1 MGNEWPY
8 LWPMAT
14 AHPNTVAGVYEVLE
28 RSFGGVHYVHNVLD
42 QVLKFNK
49 KWGSRDRSFVAEHT
63 YEIVRNWRKLWALDA
78 FLQGQK
84 PLKSE
89 PSLKRK
95 DIKRLFWVYWTV
107 LRGESVPPWAEGVRA
122 PEEESRAAAVA
133 AARDWPIQWS
143 QSYPAWFE
151 ERVVAEVGP
160 EKWGRLAVALNEPTS
175 VILRVNAL
183 RGTRDQV
190 LAELRSEGIDVEL
203 SDVGPWALRVVGR
216 PSLTKTAAFARGA
229 FEVQDGGSQR
239 IAPFVEAR
247 PGMKILDACSGAGG
261 KTLQL
266 AADAGN
272 SAEIIAMDVE
282 PFKLKELEKRAER
295 AGVSTIRTALIKTA
309 RDVQRLEG
317 WADAVLLD
325 VPCSGTGVIR
335 RDVDTKWKLRP
346 EHLERNQDMQAQILR
361 TYPDALKVG
370 GRLVYATCSILPSEN
385 ERQVERFLEEH
396 PGQYRLVH
404 QETLDPYHADSDGY
418 FVAVLEKLK
427 NG

>member
-1 MGNEWPY
+1 
-8 LWPMAT
+8 
-14 AHPNTVAGVYEVLE
+14 
-28 RSFGGVHYVHNVLD
+28 
-42 QVLKFNK
+42 
-49 KWGSRDRSFVAEHT
+49 
-63 YEIVRNWRKLWALDA
+63 
-78 FLQGQK
+78 
-84 PLKSE
+84 
-89 PSLKRK
+89 
-95 DIKRLFWVYWTV
+95 
-107 LRGESVPPWAEGVRA
+107 PP
-122 PEEESRAAAVA
+122 P
-133 AARDWPIQWS
+133 RDWPIQWS

-151 ERVVAEVGP
+151 ERLVAEVGP

-261 KTLQL
+261 KALQL

-272 SAEIIAMDVE
+272 AAEIIAMDVE